1 MARRT
6 VLTSLQR
13 AALFCVPDAPTV
25 DIHESE
31 VELSLDDV
39 VLGDLPPGQR

>member
-6 VLTSLQR
+6 VLTSRQR
-13 AALFCVPDAPTV
+13 PALFCVPDALTV

-31 VELSLDDV
+31 VELNLGV